1 MIFAC
6 NLAKGDMGIKGRL
19 IVLPLHADTILRN
32 LAVTKDHVMEHLALE
47 IFDRS
52 TVKGITDVGSKYA
65 NLEPDASITLT
76 DTSEIFEKGDV
87 WSYSFTLNVAANA
100 HIFGTCDD
108 IHGSR
113 LHEQINKRRCRLWV
127 EGLPLFLG
135 YLRLA
140 DEVEVDADGNVDV
153 TFESGQK
160 TFDDMIDGAKA
171 NQVPTMG
178 DVQIGM
184 ALWRKR
190 WTRFQVKL
198 SAIVK
203 DDSLIMLPDQ
213 IGFVGVGNVSRNGEE
228 WFEFAYDG
236 EEDGNSVQ
244 KYPRMVFSSG
254 DFRSDYDTIS
264 DNFLNTDEPYSEDD
278 KGTPSHPYCNISLCY
293 QKSGYESKD
302 KDGNTSINY
311 NNEPEA
317 QRGYEYAPAN
327 RMNSAPNFFV
337 IYWIRALM
345 QHLGIYIEENQMLGV
360 EDLRRLFFVNTNCD
374 YIEPEKLRTGSY
386 NQRFGRY
393 TYQGEG
399 DLIPEYLDTKH
410 NVDEEESGFKG
421 INVTSSVQEFAN
433 EAYSVKIREIREWS
447 AADKALYLHNNRF
460 YHKAI
465 ATSNCFPN
473 VDISDAISAI
483 ENGFGVRFLFD
494 GSYQRVRIVLLR
506 NVFRDQEVQDINCE
520 VVDDDVK
527 VENSIRGFRMT
538 YGKKE
543 DTHFFYKGFDDKLPK
558 KDELWVDDTD
568 KHDYSSWQLDARYE
582 NIINK
587 VSAFDKTCYV
597 TPNTG
602 NAYGIKIDK
611 DAKRYDELRPA
622 LFEYAGFMDA
632 EDGDCTGEDETI
644 ETVDVGFAPAIMN
657 DLNMDAERSGELK
670 QQFALF
676 VDEDMR
682 PRRPDLKDG
691 KDYNNGSTVYDID
704 KLYIFHGPNG
714 MDNPMVTGDGIVA
727 PGSFAIKSDMY
738 ANGTGFSVDE
748 FIIKGSKYSYTAT
761 FRFKV
766 SFDIE
771 GHIYEGYRL
780 YLQDNYEP
788 DDDGVSPIEKKDWG
802 LTLGIMRGS
811 GSDAYVDY
819 KYDPEDG
826 EGNDTWDIVPGRS
839 VTSHP
844 DTCDNYGNLWNY
856 IGGTT
861 EVSSPEVAK
870 DVMRAM
876 FPQSNFDLENLNSD
890 GYLTDIIFAH
900 GVYDSSGNSHTL
912 LLAHSTISGTI
923 HESWQI
929 YSYVEQHLNNKSVSD
944 MYLEDKKGWNIL
956 IKVDGTSEQAN
967 TLISLQRI
975 AFGGGTPLSIDGS
988 SEKAVAVTEGRF
1000 SLKLRAEKLN
1010 PYYNAKMGDS
1020 ILNPCYLPITNENL
1034 RRRGL
1039 ADKFYKEYSYW
1050 VRNARIVRRTVHMTM
1065 AQLLSIDKTKR
1076 VRVGDVMGFIRKLQ
1090 YTVRNDTGLGNVT
1103 IEIMYI

>member
-1 MIFAC
+1 
-6 NLAKGDMGIKGRL
+6 
-19 IVLPLHADTILRN
+19 
-32 LAVTKDHVMEHLALE
+32 MEHLALE
-47 IFDRS
+47 IFDKS
-52 TVKGITDVGSKYA
+52 TAKGITSVGSKYA

-108 IHGSR
+108 LHGSR

-135 YLRLA
+135 YLKLD

-160 TFDDMIDGAKA
+160 AFDDMIDGAKA
-171 NQVPTMG
+171 NQVPTIG

-198 SAIVK
+198 SAILKNEFVSWLTDGGSLVGDVK
-203 DDSLIMLPDQ
+203 K
-213 IGFVGVGNVSRNGEE
+213 NGEE
-228 WFEFAYDG
+228 WIEFAYDG

-244 KYPRMVFSSG
+244 EYPRMVFSSG

-264 DNFLNTDEPYSEDD
+264 ENFLNTDHPYSEDD
-278 KGTPSHPYCNISLCY
+278 KGTPSHPYCNIALCY

-302 KDGNTSINY
+302 KDGNTSENY
-311 NNEPEA
+311 SGEPEA

-345 QHLGIYIEENQMLGV
+345 KHLGIYIEENQMLGV

-386 NQRFGRY
+386 NQRFGKY

-410 NVDEEESGFKG
+410 NVDKEESGFKG
-421 INVTSSVQEFAN
+421 INVTSSSQELAN
-433 EAYSVKIREIREWS
+433 GDYSVKIREVREWS
-447 AADKALYLHNNRF
+447 QADKTLYLQNNRF

-473 VDISDAISAI
+473 VDISEVISAI
-483 ENGFGVRFLFD
+483 ESGFGVRFLFD
-494 GSYQRVRIVLLR
+494 GSYQRVRIVLLK
-506 NVFRDQEVQDINCE
+506 NVFRDQKVQNINCDI
-520 VVDDDVK
+520 VDDDVK

-538 YGKKE
+538 YGKGE
-543 DTHFFYKGFDDKLPK
+543 DDTHFFYKGFDDKLPK
-558 KDELWVDDTD
+558 KSELWVDDTD
-568 KHDYSSWQLDARYE
+568 KHDYSSWQLNARYD
-582 NIINK
+582 NIIKK

-602 NAYGIKIDK
+602 DAYGIKIDK

-644 ETVDVGFAPAIMN
+644 ETVNVGFTPAIMN
-657 DLNMDAERSGELK
+657 DLNMEAERNGKLK

-676 VDEDMR
+676 VDESMR

-691 KDYNNGSTVYDID
+691 KDYNNGSTPYNID
-704 KLYIFHGPNG
+704 KLYGLYGPNG
-714 MDNPMVTGDGIVA
+714 VSKPMVTGDGIVA

-738 ANGTGFSVDE
+738 AVGAGFSVE
-748 FIIKGSKYSYTAT
+748 K
-761 FRFKV
+761 FKLAGTDWYGDTDAGV
-766 SFDIE
+766 SFDID
-771 GHIYEGYRL
+771 GQIYEGYRL

-788 DDDGVSPIEKKDWG
+788 NDDGVSPIEKKDWG

-819 KYDPEDG
+819 KYDPDDG
-826 EGNDTWDIVPGRS
+826 EGNDTWDIMPGSS
-839 VTSHP
+839 VTAHP
-844 DTCDNYGNLWNY
+844 DTCDNYGNLWDY
-856 IGGTT
+856 VGGTT
-861 EVSSPEVAK
+861 EVSTPEEAK
-870 DVMRAM
+870 AVMQAM
-876 FPQSNFDLENLNSD
+876 FPQSNFNLVNLSSSN
-890 GYLTDIIFAH
+890 YLTDIIYAH
-900 GVYDSSGNSHTL
+900 GVYDNSGNTHML
-912 LLAHSTISGTI
+912 LLAHSTSSGPI

-929 YSYVEQHLNNKSVSD
+929 YSYVEQYLSNKSVSD
-944 MYLEDKKGWNIL
+944 MYAEDANRWNIL
-956 IKVDGTSEQAN
+956 IKVDGSSEQAN

-975 AFGGGTPLSIDGS
+975 AFGGATPISIDGG
-988 SEKAVAVTEGRF
+988 SENAVAVTEGRF
-1000 SLKLRAEKLN
+1000 SLKLRAEKPN
-1010 PYYNAKMGDS
+1010 PYYNAKTGDS
-1020 ILNPCYLPITNENL
+1020 NSNLRYLEITNENL
-1034 RRRGL
+1034 RNRGL
-1039 ADKFYKEYSYW
+1039 IDQFHKEHSYW
-1050 VRNARIVRRTVHMTM
+1050 MRNARIVERTVHMTM

-1076 VRVGDVMGFIRKLQ
+1076 IRIGDVMGLIRKMQ
-1090 YTVRNDTGLGNVT
+1090 YEVRNDTGLGNVK
-1103 IEIMYI
+1103 IWIMYI